1 PTSIPRNFFANSLRL
16 LNLRITRYTSLSIMP
31 VTINGVPQKPGQLGK
46 GAESKASSTTGSVG
60 RKLPAKKAP
69 GRPSAPSSSNAMN
82 GINGAMNGAMSNLSP
97 YQIMASRIMNRVGE
111 MAENITFAEK

>member
-1 PTSIPRNFFANSLRL
+1 
-16 LNLRITRYTSLSIMP
+16 MP